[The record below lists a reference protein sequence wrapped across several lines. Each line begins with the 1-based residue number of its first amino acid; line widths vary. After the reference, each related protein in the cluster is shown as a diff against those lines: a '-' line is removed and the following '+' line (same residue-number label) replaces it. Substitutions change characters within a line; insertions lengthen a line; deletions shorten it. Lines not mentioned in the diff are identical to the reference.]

1 MHEILTFNK
10 VQVSKKS
17 SIWRELCNFN
27 TRVHNSC
34 IKVND
39 YMKEHF
45 SGDNT
50 MIVET
55 EIQFRRF
62 NDDCSVGEANKNL

>member
-1 MHEILTFNK
+1 
-10 VQVSKKS
+10 
-17 SIWRELCNFN
+17 
-27 TRVHNSC
+27 
-34 IKVND
+34 
-39 YMKEHF
+39 MKEHF